1 MTDFDLLGNDD
12 GVTEAQNAEW
22 FAADITPTGIGL
34 FRFEVSVSLAVVIE
48 VTLDSGANWTALN
61 GNVALVADSL
71 YTFDIFVQ
79 ADDAFN
85 IRIPTAGGAVVDIGR
100 VYQPD

>member
-12 GVTEAQNAEW
+12 GVTEAQNTEW

-34 FRFEVSVSLAVVIE
+34 FRFEVSVSAAVVIE

-79 ADDAFN
+79 ADDDFN